1 MLLGM
6 SENILHLH
14 EGGILFH
21 NVVIFLNF
29 VTKLLISREF
39 PRDLVGHDSTEDK
52 NVQRVVHIGFG
63 EGNGFFHKCRTGAT
77 PTYYGALWCFLQ

>member
-1 MLLGM
+1 MLLGL
-6 SENILHLH
+6 SECIFHLH
-14 EGGILFH
+14 KGGILFH

-63 EGNGFFHKCRTGAT
+63 EGNGFFHKCRAGAT
-77 PTYYGALWCFLQ
+77 PT